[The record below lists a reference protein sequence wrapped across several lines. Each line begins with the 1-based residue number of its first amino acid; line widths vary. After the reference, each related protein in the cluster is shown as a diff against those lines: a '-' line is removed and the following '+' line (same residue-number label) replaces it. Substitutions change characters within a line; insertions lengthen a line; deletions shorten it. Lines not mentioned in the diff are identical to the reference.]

1 MIQLSEKYMSYSISV
16 NGLLF
21 SVPSIKFWLREELKN
36 VRLWEPLIFLK
47 VIERKPVLVYLFD
60 FILP

>member
-21 SVPSIKFWLREELKN
+21 SVPSIKFWLRELKN
-36 VRLWEPLIFLK
+36 VRLWEPLISLK
-47 VIERKPVLVYLFD
+47 VIERKPVLVRFH
-60 FILP
+60 FTIVS